1 MSISTLMLCSVIQR
15 QTREVSNT
23 MSLDSYYLGFDLS
36 TQQLKCLA
44 INQDLKIVHSE
55 TVEFEK
61 DLPHYNTKKGVY
73 IHGDTIECPVAMWLE
88 ALDLVLSKYRE
99 AKFPLNKVMA
109 VSGSCQ
115 QHGSVYWSS
124 QAESLLEQLNKKP
137 EKDLLHYVSSV
148 AFARQTAP
156 NWQDHSTAKQCQE
169 FEECIGGPEKMAQL
183 TGSRAH
189 FRFTGPQILKIAQ
202 LEPEA
207 YEKTKTISLVSNFL
221 TSILVGHLVEL
232 EEADACGMNLYDIR
246 ERKFS
251 DELLHLIDS
260 SSKDKTIRQKLMR
273 APMKNLI
280 AGTICKYFI
289 EKYGF
294 NTNCKVS
301 PMTGDNL
308 ATICSLPLRKN
319 DVLVSLGTST
329 TVLLVTDKYH
339 PSPNYHLF
347 IHPTLPNHYMGMI
360 CYCNGSLARERIRD
374 ELNKER
380 ENNYEKTNDWTLFN
394 QAVLDDSESS
404 ENELGVYFPLGEIV
418 PSVKAINKRVIFN
431 PKTGMIEREVA
442 KFKDK
447 RHDAKNI
454 VESQALSCRV
464 RISPLLSDSNAS
476 SQQRLNEDTIVKFD
490 YDESPLRDYL
500 NKRPE
505 RTFFVGGASKSD
517 AIVKKFAQVIGATK
531 GNFRL
536 ETPNSCA
543 LGGCYKAMWSLLYD
557 SNKIAVP
564 FDKFL
569 NDNFPWHVMESISDV
584 DNENWD
590 RYNSKIVPLSELE
603 KTLI

>member
-1 MSISTLMLCSVIQR
+1 MSQ
-15 QTREVSNT
+15 
-23 MSLDSYYLGFDLS
+23 DSYYLGFDLS

-44 INQDLKIVHSE
+44 INQELKIVHSE

-61 DLPHYNTKKGVY
+61 DLPHYRTKKGVY
-73 IHGDTIECPVAMWLE
+73 IHGDVIECPVAMWLE
-88 ALDLVLSKYRE
+88 ALDLVLSKYRK
-99 AKFPLNKVMA
+99 ADFPLEKVKA
-109 VSGSCQ
+109 ISGSCQ

-124 QAESLLEQLNKKP
+124 QAEALLDQLNGEP
-137 EKDLLHYVSSV
+137 VNDLLHYVGPE
-148 AFARQTAP
+148 AFARQTVP

-169 FEECIGGPEKMAQL
+169 FERCVGGPEKMAQL

-207 YEKTKTISLVSNFL
+207 YEKTKIISLVSNFL
-221 TSILVGHLVEL
+221 TSVLVGHLVGL

-251 DELLHLIDS
+251 DELLHLIDNY
-260 SSKDKTIRQKLMR
+260 SKGKSVKQKLMGTPTKSR
-273 APMKNLI
+273 I

-289 EKYGF
+289 KRYGF
-294 NTNCKVS
+294 NANCKVS

-319 DVLVSLGTST
+319 DVLISLGTST

-360 CYCNGSLARERIRD
+360 CYCNGSLAREKIRD
-374 ELNKER
+374 RLNR
-380 ENNYEKTNDWTLFN
+380 EGANNAENSNDWTLFN
-394 QAVLDDSESS
+394 QAVLKDSQEDD
-404 ENELGVYFPLGEIV
+404 NELGVYFPLGEIV
-418 PSVKAINKRVIFN
+418 PSVEATDRRVIYN
-431 PKTGMIEREVA
+431 AKTGHIEKVVDRFE
-442 KFKDK
+442 DEW
-447 RHDAKNI
+447 HDAKNI

-464 RISPLLSDSNAS
+464 RISPLLSDSYTR
-476 SQQRLNEDTIVKFD
+476 SQQNLNEDTIVKFD

-505 RTFFVGGASKSD
+505 RTFFVGGASKND
-517 AIVKKFAQVIGATK
+517 AIVQKFAQVIGAKK

-536 ETPNSCA
+536 DTPNSCA

-557 SNKIAVP
+557 SNEIADP

-569 NDNFPWHVMESISDV
+569 NENFPWHVMENISNV
-584 DNENWD
+584 NSESWD
-590 RYNSKIVPLSELE
+590 HYNSKIVPLSELE

>member
-1 MSISTLMLCSVIQR
+1 MSQ
-15 QTREVSNT
+15 
-23 MSLDSYYLGFDLS
+23 DSFYLGFDLS

-44 INQDLKIVHSE
+44 IDQDLKIVHSE

-61 DLPHYNTKKGVY
+61 DLPNYHTKKGVY
-73 IHGDTIECPVAMWLE
+73 IRGDTVECPVAMWLE
-88 ALDLVLSKYRE
+88 ALDLVLSKYCRAE
-99 AKFPLNKVMA
+99 FPLEKVVA

-124 QAESLLEQLNKKP
+124 QAEALLSQLNR
-137 EKDLLHYVSSV
+137 ESESDLVHYVGPA

-169 FEECIGGPEKMAQL
+169 FEQCVGGPENLAQL

-202 LEPEA
+202 LEPET
-207 YEKTKTISLVSNFL
+207 YEKTNTISLVSSFL
-221 TSILVGHLVEL
+221 TSVLVGHLVEL

-246 ERKFS
+246 ERKFN
-251 DELLHLIDS
+251 DELLHLIGN
-260 SSKDKTIRQKLMR
+260 SSKQKLMG
-273 APMKNLI
+273 APMKGMI
-280 AGTICKYFI
+280 AGRICKYFTQ
-289 EKYGF
+289 KYGF
-294 NTNCKVS
+294 NANCKVS

-308 ATICSLPLRKN
+308 ATICSLPLRRD

-360 CYCNGSLARERIRD
+360 CYCNGSLAREKIRD
-374 ELNKER
+374 QLNKER
-380 ENNYEKTNDWTLFN
+380 ANDAENDDDWTLFN
-394 QAVLDDSESS
+394 QAVLDDSKEDV
-404 ENELGVYFPLGEIV
+404 NELGVYFPLGEIV
-418 PSVKAINKRVIFN
+418 PSVKAVDKRVIFN
-431 PKTGMIEREVA
+431 AKTGKIEEVVE
-442 KFKDK
+442 KFADK
-447 RHDAKNI
+447 THDAKNI

-464 RISPLLSDSNAS
+464 RISPLLSDSNTNS
-476 SQQRLNEDTIVKFD
+476 HQNLNEDTIVKFD
-490 YDESPLRDYL
+490 YDESPLREYL

-505 RTFFVGGASKSD
+505 RTFFVGGASKND

-536 ETPNSCA
+536 DTPNSCA
-543 LGGCYKAMWSLLYD
+543 LGGCYKAMWSFLYD
-557 SNKIAVP
+557 SNKITIP

-569 NDNFPWHVMESISDV
+569 NDNFPWHVMENISDV
-584 DNENWD
+584 DNESWD
-590 RYNSKIVPLSELE
+590 RYNTKIVPLSELE
-603 KTLI
+603 KTLS

>member
-1 MSISTLMLCSVIQR
+1 
-15 QTREVSNT
+15 

-44 INQDLKIVHSE
+44 IDQNLKIVHSE

-61 DLPHYNTKKGVY
+61 ELSHYHTKKGVY

-88 ALDLVLSKYRE
+88 ALDLVLLKYHK
-99 AKFPLNKVMA
+99 AKFPLERVMA
-109 VSGSCQ
+109 ISGSCQ

-124 QAESLLEQLNKKP
+124 QAESLLEQLNRKS
-137 EKDLLHYVSSV
+137 EKDLLHYVGPA
-148 AFARQTAP
+148 AFSRQTAP
-156 NWQDHSTAKQCQE
+156 NWQDRSTAKQCQE
-169 FEECIGGPEKMAQL
+169 FEQCVGGPEKMAQL

-189 FRFTGPQILKIAQ
+189 FRFTGPQILKISQ
-202 LEPEA
+202 LEPET
-207 YEKTKTISLVSNFL
+207 YEKTKAISLVSNFL
-221 TSILVGHLVEL
+221 TTILVGHLVGL

-251 DELLHLIDS
+251 DELLNLIDS
-260 SSKDKTIRQKLMR
+260 SSKDKTIRQKLMGT
-273 APMKNLI
+273 PMKTMI
-280 AGTICKYFI
+280 VGTICKYFV

-294 NTNCKVS
+294 NANCKVS

-347 IHPTLPNHYMGMI
+347 IHPTLPGHYMGMI
-360 CYCNGSLARERIRD
+360 CYCNGSLAREKIR
-374 ELNKER
+374 EQLNSEHA
-380 ENNYEKTNDWTLFN
+380 EKSDDWALFN
-394 QAVLDDSESS
+394 QAVLDDSENND
-404 ENELGVYFPLGEIV
+404 NELGVYFPLGEIV
-418 PSVKAINKRVIFN
+418 PSVKAVEKRVIYDT
-431 PKTGMIEREVA
+431 KTGRIERVVE

-447 RHDAKNI
+447 THDAKNI

-464 RISPLLSDSNAS
+464 RISPLLSDSNTRS
-476 SQQRLNEDTIVKFD
+476 EQKLNEDTIVKFD
-490 YDESPLRDYL
+490 YDESPLREYL

-505 RTFFVGGASKSD
+505 RTFFVGGASKNE

-543 LGGCYKAMWSLLYD
+543 LGGCYKAMWSFLYD
-557 SNKIAVP
+557 SDKITAP

-569 NDNFPWHVMESISDV
+569 NENFPWHVMESVSDV
-584 DNENWD
+584 NNEKWD

-603 KTLI
+603 KTLT